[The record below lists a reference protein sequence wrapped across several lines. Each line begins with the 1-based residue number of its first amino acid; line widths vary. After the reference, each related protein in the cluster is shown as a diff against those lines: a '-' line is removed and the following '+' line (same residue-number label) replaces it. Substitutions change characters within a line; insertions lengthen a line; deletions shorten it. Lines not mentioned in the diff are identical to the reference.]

1 MIGNGRSCLVG
12 LFGPTSEASPGVAR
26 PALESEPLSRCFCTA
41 DEWLAHPA
49 TVGRPFPKRTF
60 AFSVPTEMSCRA
72 EQSVRSRHA
81 RRRSPTSPI
90 IATMRSASK
99 SDKVGFFVPGDIG
112 YVDEDG
118 FFYLCDRA
126 KDLVISSGVNI
137 YPAEIEAELH
147 KMPGVA
153 DSAHYRGCVRS
164 GFPRLQFRLSTGAQP
179 SSRFAGTAPANRVQ
193 EGEPRTRGRYP
204 QLLHPHQ
211 SSVVTQDGGPSDRR
225 PGNS

>member
-49 TVGRPFPKRTF
+49 TVGRPFPETDLRILGPNGNELPRGTAGEIAARATAISDFTYHRDDEKR
-60 AFSVPTEMSCRA
+60 
-72 EQSVRSRHA
+72 QQ
-81 RRRSPTSPI
+81 
-90 IATMRSASK
+90 

-118 FFYLCDRA
+118 FLYLCDRA
-126 KDLVISSGVNI
+126 KDMVISGGVNI

-153 DSAHYRGCVRS
+153 DCAVFGI
-164 GFPRLQFRLSTGAQP
+164 PD
-179 SSRFAGTAPANRVQ
+179 
-193 EGEPRTRGRYP
+193 EE
-204 QLLHPHQ
+204 
-211 SSVVTQDGGPSDRR
+211 
-225 PGNS
+225 